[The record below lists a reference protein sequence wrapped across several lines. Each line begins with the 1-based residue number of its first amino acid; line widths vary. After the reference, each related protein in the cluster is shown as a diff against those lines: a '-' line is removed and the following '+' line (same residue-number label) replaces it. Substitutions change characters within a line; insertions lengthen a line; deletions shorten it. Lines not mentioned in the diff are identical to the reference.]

1 MHYVLSV
8 ARLCE
13 RMRKSV
19 AIKTKRVWHADHF
32 CSETR
37 SLQTSVSGCFE
48 RVLKWVASGIQYIL
62 QLTNNLYL
70 HSTPKYVS
78 TRTRCDRAAPAIA
91 STLLWGSEAVRFK
104 HSNVHFAHLYATK
117 RLTKRFYLGS

>member
-13 RMRKSV
+13 RMRKLV
-19 AIKTKRVWHADHF
+19 AIKTKRVWHAAHF

-37 SLQTSVSGCFE
+37 SVQTSVSGCFE

-78 TRTRCDRAAPAIA
+78 TRTRCDRAALAIA
-91 STLLWGSEAVRFK
+91 SILLWGSEAVGFK

-117 RLTKRFYLGS
+117 RLTKRFSLGS